1 MPAGREQGRL
11 ISMKE
16 KKSMFGNGAKDY
28 RRMEVV
34 TADPKRLVILCYE
47 SVIGNLRLA
56 RSCYESGEFEVKANA
71 LQKALDVI
79 CELRNALDFER
90 GGEIAR
96 NLDALYAYMNRRLLD
111 ADLRKDLQGI
121 DEVVAMLEDLESAWK
136 EIFYGRTETA
146 AEEAGTR
153 LSTVAYRAPAAIS
166 A

>member
-1 MPAGREQGRL
+1 
-11 ISMKE
+11 
-16 KKSMFGNGAKDY
+16 MFGNGAKDY
-28 RRMEVV
+28 KRMEVV

-47 SVIGNLRLA
+47 SVLGNLRLA
-56 RSCYESGEFEVKANA
+56 RSCYASDEFEVKANA

-96 NLDALYAYMNRRLLD
+96 NLDALYAYMNRRLLE

-121 DEVVAMLEDLESAWK
+121 DEVIAMLEDLESAWK
-136 EIFYGRTETA
+136 EIFYGRGEATVDEASADLARMAYPAQA
-146 AEEAGTR
+146 AM
-153 LSTVAYRAPAAIS
+153 S